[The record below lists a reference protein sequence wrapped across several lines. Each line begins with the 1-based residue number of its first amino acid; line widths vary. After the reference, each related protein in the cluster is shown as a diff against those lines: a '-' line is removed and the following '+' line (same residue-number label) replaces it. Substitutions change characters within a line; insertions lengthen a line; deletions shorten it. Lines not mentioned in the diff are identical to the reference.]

1 MLVDGDVDVVELTR
15 TVVDTVVVAVVDIV
29 LFEEP
34 DTVDVAES
42 DSKGDTD
49 VEPETEFVPDS
60 EPLVER
66 ERVLVTDTDGE
77 DDCETSLDNEI
88 MVVLVKFAERV
99 AL

>member
-1 MLVDGDVDVVELTR
+1 VLGDVVVVVVELSR

-29 LFEEP
+29 VFEEP
-34 DTVDVAES
+34 
-42 DSKGDTD
+42 
-49 VEPETEFVPDS
+49 EPDTEFVPDS

-77 DDCETSLDNEI
+77 DDCETSLDSEI
-88 MVVLVKFAERV
+88 MVVLVTFAERV